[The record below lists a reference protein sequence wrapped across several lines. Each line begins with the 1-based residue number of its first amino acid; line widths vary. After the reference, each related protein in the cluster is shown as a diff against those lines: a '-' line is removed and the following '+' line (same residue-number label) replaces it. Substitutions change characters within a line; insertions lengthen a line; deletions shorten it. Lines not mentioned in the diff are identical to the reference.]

1 MEQRINAFEKAP
13 GALKALYGIGAYL
26 AKSTVEGQLLDLIYF
41 RVSQIN
47 GCAFLFGY
55 AQ

>member
-26 AKSTVEGQLLDLIYF
+26 VKSPY
-41 RVSQIN
+41 
-47 GCAFLFGY
+47 
-55 AQ
+55 